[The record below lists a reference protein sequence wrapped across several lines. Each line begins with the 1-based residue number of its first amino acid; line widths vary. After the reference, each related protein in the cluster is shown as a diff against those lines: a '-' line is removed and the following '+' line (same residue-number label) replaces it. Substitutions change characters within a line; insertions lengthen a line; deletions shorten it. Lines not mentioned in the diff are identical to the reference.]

1 MFSFAKVEEKK
12 KYLLLL
18 FLTILTLKEKS
29 LYAKN
34 IALNIICGKG
44 QQNRLRRQSLD
55 HPWHNIWRT
64 QAWEGLNILNCFLK
78 SLWHWS
84 KSQVIYS
91 VYCMSI
97 ISFNG
102 CYSQKTTYENPQNY
116 IKGSHCWLHSM
127 NIYNIRSFLLKFC

>member
-18 FLTILTLKEKS
+18 FLTILTLKEKC

-55 HPWHNIWRT
+55 HP
-64 QAWEGLNILNCFLK
+64 
-78 SLWHWS
+78 
-84 KSQVIYS
+84 
-91 VYCMSI
+91 
-97 ISFNG
+97 
-102 CYSQKTTYENPQNY
+102 
-116 IKGSHCWLHSM
+116 
-127 NIYNIRSFLLKFC
+127 